1 MLQERV
7 HPVNVQNIK
16 GAGPENQG
24 CWPLEMKSA
33 ESYRKVYIYA
43 IYTPFYNEP
52 LCRQFGEHFD

>member
-7 HPVNVQNIK
+7 HPVNVQNLK
-16 GAGPENQG
+16 GVGPENQLYR
-24 CWPLEMKSA
+24 PLEMKSA